1 MWRLALLTAIAVGV
15 MVLLAKPFITS
26 AARRDAATSQT
37 AALVGDRW
45 LANARALCADTS
57 IPRLRCMKMDND
69 RSAVVRYLLDNGASG
84 KKVYVGAGRHDR
96 LLVSNLA
103 LAFAAEVVAPTHWH
117 DLHPGVQTTREVQ
130 EEMVSELAGSDI
142 AYVVRDR
149 AWDEESE
156 PNASSRSSGVTVLD
170 DYLRQNFHEVFV
182 AGPLTV
188 SIPNARDS
196 RR

>member
-1 MWRLALLTAIAVGV
+1 
-15 MVLLAKPFITS
+15 
-26 AARRDAATSQT
+26 
-37 AALVGDRW
+37 
-45 LANARALCADTS
+45 
-57 IPRLRCMKMDND
+57 MKMDND
-69 RSAVVRYLLDNGASG
+69 RSAVVRYLLDHGASG
-84 KKVYVGAGRHDR
+84 KKVYVGVGRHDR
-96 LLVSNLA
+96 LFVSDLA

-117 DLHPGVQTTREVQ
+117 DLHPGVQTTRKVQ
-130 EEMVSELAGSDI
+130 DEMVSELAGSDI
-142 AYVVRDR
+142 AYVVQDR
-149 AWDEESE
+149 AWDEQSE